1 MKRFLAACALAL
13 SWLAGA
19 VPALA
24 AFDDLE
30 KSWAS
35 FYSTGLDTSK
45 AMSVDNLTLQKD
57 AMTLILKKGI
67 LVPMQPIE
75 GEVTGAMFMG
85 EGTATLVPPTPMDAW
100 FLKKYYGADKF
111 SETFTA
117 LYMRFSD
124 GTDKVFPKPVPGV
137 EQAAVASQMD
147 NITKSFADRQ
157 GVTNGWQS
165 SEFHMDFDFLETRIG
180 GIRGQDFFYA
190 QFQTDKLGWITFLLN
205 YGEIFEV
212 LLGHDRTVGMFKDY
226 LPWAEFHK
234 QIDYQQGRYLLLPA
248 SDGKENIDV
257 VKTDLKISIPTT
269 KTVEVDA
276 TLTVSPLVDSL
287 GALRFDLFN
296 QFGAATWQDKGRPI
310 NVESVTDSSGAALP
324 YIHKRNEL
332 LIRLPKSISRGEQY
346 VLHVKIKEDTIIQV
360 TAESYVVY
368 NTYPWFPQYGYLGG
382 KYAFNFNVEIQRPLS
397 PIGSGHIERQWEDK
411 EKKMNGIELKMDQ
424 PVSLASVLFGRFQME
439 RSVYHSSVS
448 NKDVNLSI
456 SAFPTMTTDSG
467 QVTIPQG
474 KMKGVLSE
482 SEGVIKFYEE
492 QLYGPYIFGDLNIVQ
507 MYPNSGYA
515 QAPPALVQL
524 DGLSFLSQE
533 QIAQFYQDA
542 NLIHEFLGHEIAHQ
556 WWGHTIGWS
565 NDHDAWLSESFA
577 EYSAGL
583 YFLAYLGP
591 NAFEQKLANWKKS
604 TRLADPFGPIALA
617 SILSGDVAGPYRDE
631 LLYDKGPLVVHMIRT
646 QLGDD
651 NFKKAMKQ
659 VLTKYKGQNITTEML
674 ANELAAVSGYSWD
687 YFFNQ
692 WFRGVGIPEIHYKYS
707 VTPAEGKYK
716 FDITFTQKDKE
727 NFKRI
732 LALPVVW
739 KGKGKDQAAQ
749 KSFVI
754 KDPVQTYSLML
765 PFEPKSV
772 EVDPNA
778 DVLADYVQDK

>member
-1 MKRFLAACALAL
+1 
-13 SWLAGA
+13 
-19 VPALA
+19 
-24 AFDDLE
+24 
-30 KSWAS
+30 
-35 FYSTGLDTSK
+35 
-45 AMSVDNLTLQKD
+45 
-57 AMTLILKKGI
+57 
-67 LVPMQPIE
+67 
-75 GEVTGAMFMG
+75 
-85 EGTATLVPPTPMDAW
+85 
-100 FLKKYYGADKF
+100 
-111 SETFTA
+111 
-117 LYMRFSD
+117 
-124 GTDKVFPKPVPGV
+124 
-137 EQAAVASQMD
+137 
-147 NITKSFADRQ
+147 
-157 GVTNGWQS
+157 
-165 SEFHMDFDFLETRIG
+165 
-180 GIRGQDFFYA
+180 
-190 QFQTDKLGWITFLLN
+190 
-205 YGEIFEV
+205 
-212 LLGHDRTVGMFKDY
+212 
-226 LPWAEFHK
+226 
-234 QIDYQQGRYLLLPA
+234 
-248 SDGKENIDV
+248 
-257 VKTDLKISIPTT
+257 
-269 KTVEVDA
+269 
-276 TLTVSPLVDSL
+276 
-287 GALRFDLFN
+287 
-296 QFGAATWQDKGRPI
+296 
-310 NVESVTDSSGAALP
+310 
-324 YIHKRNEL
+324 
-332 LIRLPKSISRGEQY
+332 
-346 VLHVKIKEDTIIQV
+346 
-360 TAESYVVY
+360 
-368 NTYPWFPQYGYLGG
+368 
-382 KYAFNFNVEIQRPLS
+382 
-397 PIGSGHIERQWEDK
+397 
-411 EKKMNGIELKMDQ
+411 
-424 PVSLASVLFGRFQME
+424 
-439 RSVYHSSVS
+439 
-448 NKDVNLSI
+448 
-456 SAFPTMTTDSG
+456 
-467 QVTIPQG
+467 
-474 KMKGVLSE
+474 MKGVLSE

-739 KGKGKDQAAQ
+739 HGKGKDQTAQ